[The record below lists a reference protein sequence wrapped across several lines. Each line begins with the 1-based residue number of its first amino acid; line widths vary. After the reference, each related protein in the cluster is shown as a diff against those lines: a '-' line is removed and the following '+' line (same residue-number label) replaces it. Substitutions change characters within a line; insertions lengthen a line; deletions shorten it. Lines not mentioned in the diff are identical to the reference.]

1 MSSLIC
7 NMREQKKRNK
17 EKQVHMIMLKDLDQ
31 VIEIQN
37 ELDRLDVFDREN
49 LVQNLLIRILINW

>member
-1 MSSLIC
+1 
-7 NMREQKKRNK
+7 MREQKKRNK

-31 VIEIQN
+31 VIERQN

-49 LVQNLLIRILINW
+49 LAQNLLIRILINW